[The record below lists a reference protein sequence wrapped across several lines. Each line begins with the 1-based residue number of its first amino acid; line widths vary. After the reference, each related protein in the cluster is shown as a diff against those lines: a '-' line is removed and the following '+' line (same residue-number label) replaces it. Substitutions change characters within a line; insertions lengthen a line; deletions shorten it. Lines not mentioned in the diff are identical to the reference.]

1 VTTRYTLTWRS
12 SARKDLKRLD
22 RQVAARILPA
32 IAALA
37 DDPRPSGVKR
47 LKGDSDLWRIRVGG
61 YRVVYAIEDDHLV
74 VLVVA
79 VAGRGAVYR
88 DI

>member
-1 VTTRYTLTWRS
+1 
-12 SARKDLKRLD
+12 
-22 RQVAARILPA
+22 
-32 IAALA
+32 
-37 DDPRPSGVKR
+37 
-47 LKGDSDLWRIRVGG
+47 VGG
-61 YRVVYAIEDDHLV
+61 YRVVYAIEDDRLV

>member
-1 VTTRYTLTWRS
+1 MTARYTLTWRS
-12 SARKDLKRLD
+12 SALKDLKRLD

-32 IAALA
+32 IAALV
-37 DDPRPSGVKR
+37 DDPRPLGAKH
-47 LKGDSDLWRIRVGG
+47 LKGNSDLWRIRIGG
-61 YRVVYAIEDDHLV
+61 YRVVYAIEDDRLV